1 MVPLAELH
9 FLRQDGKL
17 MRFADLAAVRQ
28 DSPVYNHSGPAQ
40 AMFYA
45 ESWLLVHYLFDHQ
58 LISHAEP
65 FFTMIASARSLE
77 DATKSAFGMSPSQ
90 LEDELMEYAKGERFR
105 YFSLPGIES
114 PANLDATAV
123 GLSPVTTRALLAE
136 LRWHA
141 QSRHSESDAEAYAA
155 ECRGLLAIEPQNP
168 TALRGMGFALLE
180 MGKDEE
186 ATLAFED
193 ASNAEPNEVLNHH
206 ALAVALSSMESD
218 SSPSLPHE
226 SSLER
231 ELAAC
236 IELDPDFAD
245 VYRLQAAELSRR
257 ELLEQ
262 AVTAAR
268 KAVSLSPRSEN
279 YELALADIE
288 LRKRDY
294 APALALLQTLKNS
307 NNPDISKQA
316 EYFLSSKAAQPQ
328 DGEW

>member
-1 MVPLAELH
+1 MRCEQMRAAFGLLMNRATTHDPAPLLIFAVNGQKEADELGGERNQKSKHTGLFLSGPDQSFMLVDASGDSWHPVFHEYAHELLSANTPAAVQTWFDEGFAEYFSTLDASAKATRLGMVPLAELH

-141 QSRHSESDAEAYAA
+141 QSRHW
-155 ECRGLLAIEPQNP
+155 
-168 TALRGMGFALLE
+168 
-180 MGKDEE
+180 KW
-186 ATLAFED
+186 
-193 ASNAEPNEVLNHH
+193 
-206 ALAVALSSMESD
+206 
-218 SSPSLPHE
+218 
-226 SSLER
+226 ER
-231 ELAAC
+231 TRK
-236 IELDPDFAD
+236 PPW
-245 VYRLQAAELSRR
+245 RSR
-257 ELLEQ
+257 
-262 AVTAAR
+262 T
-268 KAVSLSPRSEN
+268 
-279 YELALADIE
+279 
-288 LRKRDY
+288 
-294 APALALLQTLKNS
+294 LQTPNRMKC
-307 NNPDISKQA
+307 
-316 EYFLSSKAAQPQ
+316 
-328 DGEW
+328 

>member
-1 MVPLAELH
+1 
-9 FLRQDGKL
+9 
-17 MRFADLAAVRQ
+17 
-28 DSPVYNHSGPAQ
+28 
-40 AMFYA
+40 
-45 ESWLLVHYLFDHQ
+45 
-58 LISHAEP
+58 
-65 FFTMIASARSLE
+65 
-77 DATKSAFGMSPSQ
+77 
-90 LEDELMEYAKGERFR
+90 
-105 YFSLPGIES
+105 
-114 PANLDATAV
+114 
-123 GLSPVTTRALLAE
+123 
-136 LRWHA
+136 
-141 QSRHSESDAEAYAA
+141 
-155 ECRGLLAIEPQNP
+155 
-168 TALRGMGFALLE
+168 
-180 MGKDEE
+180 
-186 ATLAFED
+186 
-193 ASNAEPNEVLNHH
+193 
-206 ALAVALSSMESD
+206 MESD